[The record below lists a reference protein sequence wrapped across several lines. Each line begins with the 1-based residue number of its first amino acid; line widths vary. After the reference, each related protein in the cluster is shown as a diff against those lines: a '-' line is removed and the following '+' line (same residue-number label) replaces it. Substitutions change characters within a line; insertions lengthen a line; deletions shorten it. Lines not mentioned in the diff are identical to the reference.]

1 MKKIYFTLTL
11 LLLFSY
17 PLVAYL
23 PYSEHEKDIR
33 DASFEQRTFD
43 SYAQQVYEC
52 LGDSTIN
59 YDAFYLGLK
68 GYYVLKAQKKLKNP
82 RVLTIIDFSRSAN
95 EDRFYLIDLLEGKLL
110 LKSLVAH
117 GRNTG
122 MEYAIKFSNKPESY
136 QSSLGFFLT
145 GEAYTGEHG
154 LSLRL
159 DGAEKMINDN
169 ARKRAIVIHGAEYV
183 SQSFMDAYGRIG
195 RSLGCPALP
204 VEAIS
209 KVVNTIK
216 NGSCIFAYYPDQRY
230 MRSSLVVNNGKYL
243 DAFKKEQLAVADR

>member
-1 MKKIYFTLTL
+1 MRKIYFTIAL
-11 LLLFSY
+11 LLLSCC

-23 PYSEHEKDIR
+23 PVTGPDNNVNV
-33 DASFEQRTFD
+33 SFGQQVFD
-43 SYAQQVYEC
+43 SYAKQMYEC
-52 LGDSTIN
+52 VGDSAMN
-59 YDAFYLGLK
+59 YDAFYLALK

-95 EDRFYLIDLLEGKLL
+95 EDRFYLIDMLEGKLL

-122 MEYAIKFSNKPESY
+122 VEYATKFSNKPNSY

-145 GEAYTGEHG
+145 GESYTGEHG

-159 DGAEKMINDN
+159 DGAERAINDN
-169 ARKRAIVIHGAEYV
+169 ARKRAIVIHAADYV
-183 SQSFMDAYGRIG
+183 SEAFMGAYGRIG

-204 VEAIS
+204 AESISMVVEAI
-209 KVVNTIK
+209 KD
-216 NGSCIFAYYPDQRY
+216 GSCIFAYYPDQRY
-230 MRSSLVVNNGKYL
+230 MRTSAVINNTKYIE
-243 DAFKKEQLAVADR
+243 AFKKEQLAVADR